1 MKTLIA
7 ILIIASFLQATILP
21 LDLVLII
28 LICRAFN
35 KDESND
41 LFLAFAF
48 GFFIAQLNG
57 NLLGFISIFY
67 LLTVYLTQLIS
78 KSRFAKNSYLFI
90 PLSLL
95 FLSLNTAAVSLFANQ
110 TIRFFPKVV
119 IETILCIPAFYLL
132 RTWEERFIVKKDI
145 KLKV

>member
-7 ILIIASFLQATILP
+7 ILIIAAFLQSTILP

-28 LICRAFN
+28 LICRAFIKEGGN
-35 KDESND
+35 N
-41 LFLAFAF
+41 LFLAFAL
-48 GFFIAQLNG
+48 GLFISHLNG
-57 NLLGFISIFY
+57 NLLGFKSFFY
-67 LLTVYLTQLIS
+67 LVIVYSTQLIS
-78 KSRFAKNSYLFI
+78 KSRFAKNSYLLI

-95 FLSLNTAAVSLFANQ
+95 FLSLNTAAVSLFTNQ

-119 IETILCIPAFYLL
+119 IETILCIPVFYLL
-132 RTWEERFIVKKDI
+132 RIWEERFIVKKDI